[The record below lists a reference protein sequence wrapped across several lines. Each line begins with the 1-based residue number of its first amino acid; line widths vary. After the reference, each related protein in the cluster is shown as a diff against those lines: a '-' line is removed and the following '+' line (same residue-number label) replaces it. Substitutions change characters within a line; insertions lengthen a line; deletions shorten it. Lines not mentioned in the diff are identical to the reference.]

1 MKLVV
6 FTLLELLDIGIIDR
20 LYNITQKPLG
30 GSWNG
35 MEIKAWLT
43 NFFGWVGILS
53 VRTTEG
59 EARLLDGIGVLSIGP
74 AEGEACWLG
83 GVCGVPVLVVGAAE
97 GEAGCEGD
105 GGEGDGLG
113 AAPDGHQHLAPA
125 ALVPLLR
132 PVLPRAALDLV
143 LGKITLIRTK
153 FTSN

>member
-30 GSWNG
+30 GSLLITEW
-35 MEIKAWLT
+35 KAWLT

-59 EARLLDGIGVLSIGP
+59 EARLFGGIGVLSIGP

-113 AAPDGHQHLAPA
+113 AAPDSHQHLAPA

-132 PVLPRAALDLV
+132 PVLPRAALYLV
-143 LGKITLIRTK
+143 LGNITLIKTELK
-153 FTSN
+153 CN